1 MPNVLTITPY
11 KEFSNRGQK
20 SFNFIDALSGVKN
33 VRTINVHHSLKSKC
47 NEDLHIPVD
56 DSKVDVCVMHIDPHH
71 FVKTKYP
78 SIGVFEPKTIGNHE
92 KSIYTQF
99 LDVLAVYSNKQKEI
113 CKSYNDN
120 IKVIRPSINLE
131 GVLSRMK
138 SIQTTLKFYVPSV
151 EKTSNI
157 SLVIKSYFKAF
168 TAGDNVMLGILSENS
183 QRDIQLFE
191 SIKDECGLRPKDEY
205 PEIVLYNNMK
215 DIQND
220 CHCCID
226 VDSTYEINTATLLA
240 TKFGNP
246 IVCLNTSSIQ
256 EWLPDEISYK
266 VSSYEDFV
274 FGSNKQYIYDREV
287 WQKFSLLE
295 LSNVMREIY
304 EDRLT
309 FRGKQDKVVSEYH
322 SMFHPSNS
330 ISSMENLL
338 CF

>member
-11 KEFSNRGQK
+11 KEFSDRGQK
-20 SFNFIDALSGVKN
+20 SFNFIDALSGVKD

-56 DSKVDVCVMHIDPHH
+56 DSKVDVCVMYIDPHH

-92 KSIYTQF
+92 KSIYTEF

-157 SLVIKSYFKAF
+157 SLVI
-168 TAGDNVMLGILSENS
+168 IE
-183 QRDIQLFE
+183 LFE
-191 SIKDECGLRPKDEY
+191 RIKDECGLRPKDEY

-274 FGSNKQYIYDREV
+274 FGSNKQYIYDCEV